1 MNVILEEQESI
12 WMGRFASVGAI
23 GALLDTVALARR
35 VEIGGVDPLLG
46 KILSTEVSMLIWTVD
61 E

>member
-1 MNVILEEQESI
+1 
-12 WMGRFASVGAI
+12 MGRFASVGAI
-23 GALLDTVALARR
+23 GALLDTAALARR